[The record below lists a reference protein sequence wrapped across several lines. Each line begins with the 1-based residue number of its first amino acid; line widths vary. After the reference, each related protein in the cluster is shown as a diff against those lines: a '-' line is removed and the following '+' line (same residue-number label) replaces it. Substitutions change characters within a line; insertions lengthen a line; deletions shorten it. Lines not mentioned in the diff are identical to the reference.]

1 MKRGEPLRRTVGLA
15 RGPLSL
21 NRKTPLAR
29 TAAKRAP
36 RQPAQEPRGA
46 TKTGDWSADTRAL
59 VMARCGGRCETCAAE
74 ATDLHHRAARRT
86 RNHRPSNAL
95 AACRSCHRDHHANPQ
110 ASRDAGWIVSTS
122 SRPESTPVLIGD
134 RWVFLT
140 DDGRYVDDLELRTP

>member
-1 MKRGEPLRRTVGLA
+1 VKRGDGLRRTVGLA
-15 RGPLSL
+15 RGPLAL
-21 NRKTPLAR
+21 PRRTPLAR

-59 VMARCGGRCETCAAE
+59 VMARCWGRCETCAAE
-74 ATDLHHRAARRT
+74 ATDLHHRQPRRT
-86 RNHRPSNAL
+86 RNHRPSNAF
-95 AACRSCHRDHHANPQ
+95 ACCRTCHGDVHRSPA
-110 ASRDAGWIVSTS
+110 ASRDAGWIVSTF

-140 DDGRYVDDLELRTP
+140 DDGRYVDDLEPRTP